1 MDYLR
6 SFEGLDAY
14 KSAKELTI
22 LIYKLMNSFPREELY
37 ALCDQLRRS
46 TVSVTSNIAEGSAY
60 VSPQQKTHFLEIS
73 FGSLMEVLS
82 QMDVAHDLQYI
93 NDNDFNEV
101 REKVNQTARLISGL
115 KKYFQSTTNN
125 SQKTS
130 YPNQAL
136 NPTP

>member
-1 MDYLR
+1 
-6 SFEGLDAY
+6 
-14 KSAKELTI
+14 
-22 LIYKLMNSFPREELY
+22 
-37 ALCDQLRRS
+37 
-46 TVSVTSNIAEGSAY
+46 
-60 VSPQQKTHFLEIS
+60 
-73 FGSLMEVLS
+73 MEVLS

-130 YPNQAL
+130 YPNQAP
-136 NPTP
+136 NPTPNPNSNP